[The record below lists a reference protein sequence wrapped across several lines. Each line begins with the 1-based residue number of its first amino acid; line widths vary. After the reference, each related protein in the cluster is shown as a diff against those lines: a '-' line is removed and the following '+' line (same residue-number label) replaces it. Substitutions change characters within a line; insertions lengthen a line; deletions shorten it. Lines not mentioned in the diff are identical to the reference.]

1 MLLLNSS
8 IGRKLI
14 MSISGLF
21 LIVFLTVH
29 MVMNLVAVFSLDG
42 YDAVCHFMGTNP
54 VIQLMV
60 PVLAAGFIVHIIYA
74 GMLTLQNQK
83 ARGNDKYAS
92 ASKTQVSWAS
102 KNMFVLGAIVLGVLV
117 FHLTHFWA
125 KMQLLEW
132 KGEESML
139 GSELIVTVFKNP
151 VVVAVYLAWIL
162 AVWLHLTHGFWSAF
176 QTLGINN
183 KKWYSRLKMIGIIY
197 ATILAVGFAVVA
209 VYFYFAPF
217 GACCAA

>member
-1 MLLLNSS
+1 MWLLNSS

-102 KNMFVLGAIVLGVLV
+102 KNMFVLGVIVLGVLV

-132 KGEESML
+132 KGEKSML

-176 QTLGINN
+176 QTVGMNN
-183 KKWYSRLKMIGIIY
+183 SKWLNRWRVVAYVY
-197 ATILAVGFAVVA
+197 ASFIFLGFAVIA
-209 VYFYFAPF
+209 VTAYCRAN
-217 GACCAA
+217 GIC

>member
-1 MLLLNSS
+1 MWLLNSS
-8 IGRKLI
+8 IGKKLI

-29 MVMNLVAVFSLDG
+29 MVMNLVAVFSLEG
-42 YDAVCHFMGTNP
+42 YDAVCEFMGTNP
-54 VIQLMV
+54 IIQLMV

-83 ARGNDKYAS
+83 ARGNDKYATS
-92 ASKTQVSWAS
+92 SKTQVNWAS
-102 KNMFVLGAIVLGVLV
+102 KNMFVLGIIVLGVLC

-132 KGEESML
+132 QGEESML
-139 GSELIVTVFKNP
+139 GSELVVTVFKNP
-151 VVVAVYLAWIL
+151 VVVAIYLVWIWAL
-162 AVWLHLTHGFWSAF
+162 WFHLTHGFWSAL
-176 QTLGINN
+176 QTLGTNN
-183 KKWYSRLKMIGIIY
+183 KKWYGRLKCIGIIY
-197 ATILAVGFAVVA
+197 ATILALGFSIVA
-209 VYFYFAPF
+209 VYFFFGPF

>member
-1 MLLLNSS
+1 MWLLNSS
-8 IGRKLI
+8 IGKKLI

-29 MVMNLVAVFSLDG
+29 MVMNLVAVFSLEG
-42 YDAVCHFMGTNP
+42 YDAVCEFMGTNP
-54 VIQLMV
+54 IIQLMV

-83 ARGNDKYAS
+83 ARGNDKYATS
-92 ASKTQVSWAS
+92 SKTQVNWAS
-102 KNMFVLGAIVLGVLV
+102 KNMFVLGIIVLGVLC

-132 KGEESML
+132 QGEESML
-139 GSELIVTVFKNP
+139 GSDLIVTVFKNP
-151 VVVAVYLAWIL
+151 VVVAIYLVWIWAL
-162 AVWLHLTHGFWSAF
+162 WFHLTHGFWSAL
-176 QTLGINN
+176 QTLGTNN
-183 KKWYSRLKMIGIIY
+183 KKWYGRLKCIGIIY
-197 ATILAVGFAVVA
+197 ATILALGFSIVA
-209 VYFYFAPF
+209 VYFFFGPF

>member
-1 MLLLNSS
+1 MWLLNSS
-8 IGRKLI
+8 IGKKLI

-29 MVMNLVAVFSLDG
+29 MVMNLVAVFSLEG
-42 YDAVCHFMGTNP
+42 YDAVCEFMGTNP
-54 VIQLMV
+54 IIQLMV

-92 ASKTQVSWAS
+92 SSKTQVNWAS
-102 KNMFVLGAIVLGVLV
+102 KNMFVLGIIVLGVLC

-132 KGEESML
+132 QGEESML
-139 GSELIVTVFKNP
+139 GSELVVTVFKNP
-151 VVVAVYLAWIL
+151 VVVAIYLVWIWAL
-162 AVWLHLTHGFWSAF
+162 WFHLTHGFWSAL
-176 QTLGINN
+176 QTLGTNN
-183 KKWYSRLKMIGIIY
+183 KKWYGRLKCIGIIY
-197 ATILAVGFAVVA
+197 ATILALGFSIVA
-209 VYFYFAPF
+209 VYFFFGPF

>member
-1 MLLLNSS
+1 MWLLNSS
-8 IGRKLI
+8 IGKKLI

-29 MVMNLVAVFSLDG
+29 MVMNLVAVFSLEG
-42 YDAVCHFMGTNP
+42 YDAVCEFMGTNP
-54 VIQLMV
+54 IIQLMV

-83 ARGNDKYAS
+83 ARGNDKYATS
-92 ASKTQVSWAS
+92 SKTQVNWAS
-102 KNMFVLGAIVLGVLV
+102 KNMFVLGIIVLGVLC

-132 KGEESML
+132 QGEESML
-139 GSELIVTVFKNP
+139 GSDLVVTVFKNP
-151 VVVAVYLAWIL
+151 VVVAIYLVWIWAL
-162 AVWLHLTHGFWSAF
+162 WFHLTHGFWSAL
-176 QTLGINN
+176 QTLGTNN
-183 KKWYSRLKMIGIIY
+183 KKWYGRLKCIGIIY
-197 ATILAVGFAVVA
+197 ATILALGFSIVA
-209 VYFYFAPF
+209 VYFFFGPF

>member
-1 MLLLNSS
+1 MWLLNSS
-8 IGRKLI
+8 IGKKLI

-29 MVMNLVAVFSLDG
+29 MVMNLVAVFSLEG
-42 YDAVCHFMGTNP
+42 YDAVCEFMGTNP
-54 VIQLMV
+54 IIQLMV

-83 ARGNDKYAS
+83 ARGNDKYATS
-92 ASKTQVSWAS
+92 SKTQVNWAS
-102 KNMFVLGAIVLGVLV
+102 KNMFVLGIIVLGVLC

-132 KGEESML
+132 QGEESML
-139 GSELIVTVFKNP
+139 GSDLVVTVFKNP
-151 VVVAVYLAWIL
+151 VVVAVYLVWIWAL
-162 AVWLHLTHGFWSAF
+162 WFHLTHGFWSAL
-176 QTLGINN
+176 QTLGTNN
-183 KKWYSRLKMIGIIY
+183 KKWYGRLKCIGIIY
-197 ATILAVGFAVVA
+197 ATILALGFSIVA
-209 VYFYFAPF
+209 VYFFFGPF

>member
-1 MLLLNSS
+1 MWLLNSS
-8 IGRKLI
+8 IGKKLI

-29 MVMNLVAVFSLDG
+29 MVMNLVAVFPLEG
-42 YDAVCHFMGTNP
+42 YDAVCEFMGTNP
-54 VIQLMV
+54 IIQLMV

-92 ASKTQVSWAS
+92 SSKTKVNWAS
-102 KNMFVLGAIVLGVLV
+102 KNMFVLGIIVLGVLC

-132 KGEESML
+132 QGEESML
-139 GSELIVTVFKNP
+139 GSDLIVTVFKNP
-151 VVVAVYLAWIL
+151 VVVAIYLVWIWAL
-162 AVWLHLTHGFWSAF
+162 WFHLTHGFWSAL
-176 QTLGINN
+176 QTLGTNN
-183 KKWYSRLKMIGIIY
+183 KKWYGRLKCIGIIY
-197 ATILAVGFAVVA
+197 ATILALGFSIVA
-209 VYFYFAPF
+209 VYFFFGPF

>member
-1 MLLLNSS
+1 MWLLNSS
-8 IGRKLI
+8 IGKKLI

-102 KNMFVLGAIVLGVLV
+102 KNMFVLGVIVLGVLV

-132 KGEESML
+132 QGEESML
-139 GSELIVTVFKNP
+139 GSELVVTVFKNP
-151 VVVAVYLAWIL
+151 VVVAIYLVWIWAL
-162 AVWLHLTHGFWSAF
+162 WFHLTHGFWSAL
-176 QTLGINN
+176 QTLGTNN
-183 KKWYSRLKMIGIIY
+183 KKWYGRLKCIGIIY
-197 ATILAVGFAVVA
+197 ATILALGFSIVA
-209 VYFYFAPF
+209 VYFFFGPF

>member
-1 MLLLNSS
+1 MWLLNSS
-8 IGRKLI
+8 IGKKLI

-29 MVMNLVAVFSLDG
+29 MVMNLVAVFSLEG
-42 YDAVCHFMGTNP
+42 YDAVCEFMGTNP
-54 VIQLMV
+54 IIQLMV

-83 ARGNDKYAS
+83 ARGNDKYATS
-92 ASKTQVSWAS
+92 SKTQVNWAS
-102 KNMFVLGAIVLGVLV
+102 KNMFVLGIIVLGVLC

-132 KGEESML
+132 QGEESML
-139 GSELIVTVFKNP
+139 DSELVVTVFKNP
-151 VVVAVYLAWIL
+151 VVVAIYLVWIWAL
-162 AVWLHLTHGFWSAF
+162 WFHLTHGFWSAL
-176 QTLGINN
+176 QTLGTNN
-183 KKWYSRLKMIGIIY
+183 KKWYGRLKCIGIIY
-197 ATILAVGFAVVA
+197 ATILALGFSIVA
-209 VYFYFAPF
+209 VYFFFGPF

>member
-1 MLLLNSS
+1 MWLLNSS
-8 IGRKLI
+8 IGKKLI

-29 MVMNLVAVFSLDG
+29 MVMNLVAVFSLEG
-42 YDAVCHFMGTNP
+42 YDAVCEFMGTNP
-54 VIQLMV
+54 IIQLMV

-83 ARGNDKYAS
+83 ARGNDKYATS
-92 ASKTQVSWAS
+92 SKTQVNWAS
-102 KNMFVLGAIVLGVLV
+102 KNMFVLGIIVLGVLC

-132 KGEESML
+132 QGEESML
-139 GSELIVTVFKNP
+139 GSDLVVTVFKNP
-151 VVVAVYLAWIL
+151 VVVAVYLVWIWAL
-162 AVWLHLTHGFWSAF
+162 WFHLTHGFWSAL
-176 QTLGINN
+176 QTLLTKK
-183 KKWYSRLKMIGIIY
+183 KKWYGRLKCIGIIY
-197 ATILAVGFAVVA
+197 ATILALGFSIVA
-209 VYFYFAPF
+209 VYFFFGPF

>member
-1 MLLLNSS
+1 MWLLNSS

-21 LIVFLTVH
+21 LIVFLTLH
-29 MVMNLVAVFSLDG
+29 MVMNLVAVFSLEG
-42 YDAVCHFMGTNP
+42 YDAVCEFMGTNP
-54 VIQLMV
+54 IIQLMV
-60 PVLAAGFIVHIIYA
+60 PVLAAGFIIHIIYA

-92 ASKTQVSWAS
+92 SSKTQVTWAS
-102 KNMFVLGAIVLGVLV
+102 KNMFVLGIIVLGVLC

-132 KGEESML
+132 QGEESML

-151 VVVAVYLAWIL
+151 VIVAIYLVWIWAL
-162 AVWLHLTHGFWSAF
+162 WFHLTHGFWSAL
-176 QTLGINN
+176 QTLGTNN
-183 KKWYSRLKMIGIIY
+183 KKWYGRLKYIGIIY
-197 ATILAVGFAVVA
+197 ATILALGFSIVA
-209 VYFYFAPF
+209 VYFFFGPF

>member
-1 MLLLNSS
+1 MWLLNSS

-92 ASKTQVSWAS
+92 ASKH
-102 KNMFVLGAIVLGVLV
+102 K
-117 FHLTHFWA
+117 
-125 KMQLLEW
+125 
-132 KGEESML
+132 
-139 GSELIVTVFKNP
+139 
-151 VVVAVYLAWIL
+151 
-162 AVWLHLTHGFWSAF
+162 
-176 QTLGINN
+176 
-183 KKWYSRLKMIGIIY
+183 
-197 ATILAVGFAVVA
+197 
-209 VYFYFAPF
+209 
-217 GACCAA
+217 

>member
-1 MLLLNSS
+1 MWLLNSS

-139 GSELIVTVFKNP
+139 GSELIVTVFKNQ
-151 VVVAVYLAWIL
+151 
-162 AVWLHLTHGFWSAF
+162 F
-176 QTLGINN
+176 
-183 KKWYSRLKMIGIIY
+183 
-197 ATILAVGFAVVA
+197 
-209 VYFYFAPF
+209 
-217 GACCAA
+217 